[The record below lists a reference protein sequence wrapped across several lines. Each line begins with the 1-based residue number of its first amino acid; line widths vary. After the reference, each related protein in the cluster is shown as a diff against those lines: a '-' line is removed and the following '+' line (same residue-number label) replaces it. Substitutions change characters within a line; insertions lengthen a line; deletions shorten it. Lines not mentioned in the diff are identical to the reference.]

1 MTQKATSA
9 NTSINS
15 KKLPRIYKISP
26 TGFDGK
32 TILDYGCGKYTD
44 HIRKFAHDDMRCR
57 AWFGY
62 DPYNQPENVNK
73 ATRETLTARKAD
85 YGFLSNVLN
94 VIDSEDGIVAA
105 CKDALTM
112 AKRLV
117 ITVYQADG
125 EPRYTQPDCWQW
137 CKPREWYFDLLN
149 RNGLI
154 AIKGRKGC
162 LVVYGPNWFKD

>member
-15 KKLPRIYKISP
+15 TKLPRIYKIS
-26 TGFDGK
+26 TATFDGM

-44 HIRKFAHDDMRCR
+44 HIRKYAHDDMHCK
-57 AWFGY
+57 AWYGY
-62 DPYNQPENVNK
+62 DPYNQPGNVNNV
-73 ATRETLTARKAD
+73 TRETLTAHKAD

-94 VIDSEDGIVAA
+94 VIDSEEGIVAA

-117 ITVYQADG
+117 ITVYQAKGD
-125 EPRYTQPDCWQW
+125 PRYTQPDCWQW
-137 CKPREWYFDLLN
+137 CKPRGWYFDLLS

-154 AIKGRKGC
+154 AIKGCKGC
-162 LVVYGPNWFKD
+162 LIVYDTDWFNN